1 MRSRLMAILC
11 VLISTIILSG
21 CETNNAQQQSVV
33 SSPAPV
39 VDTTTTTKNKSTLP
53 SPKARPKSEPTY
65 PPAEQVIAWHA
76 NQCGGFKVAPVKQA
90 YLGETELK
98 HFFKYMCL
106 NVNTDPNA
114 VMSKLLK
121 LDLAYFW
128 PDDIKQ
134 YLWLQ
139 KQQVTMQINA
149 KKEQQAL
156 NDKMQETLSSLATIE
171 QQLLLR
177 EDTKEQ

>member
-1 MRSRLMAILC
+1 MRSRSMAILC
-11 VLISTIILSG
+11 VLSSTIVLSG
-21 CETNNAQQQSVV
+21 CEINNAHQRAV

-39 VDTTTTTKNKSTLP
+39 TDTTTKNKSTLP
-53 SPKARPKSEPTY
+53 SPKVRPKSDPIY
-65 PPAEQVIAWHA
+65 PPTEQVIAWHA
-76 NQCGGFKVAPVKQA
+76 NQCGGFKVISVKQT

-106 NVNTDPNA
+106 NVNTNPNA